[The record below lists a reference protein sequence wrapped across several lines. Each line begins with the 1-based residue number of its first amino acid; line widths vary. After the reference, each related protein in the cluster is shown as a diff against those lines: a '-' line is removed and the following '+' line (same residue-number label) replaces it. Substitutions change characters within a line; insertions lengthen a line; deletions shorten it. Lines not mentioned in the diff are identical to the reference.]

1 MRWILVFLFLY
12 VIPLVILFKNYNNLR
27 RSFIYGSM
35 YVVAVSTIVI
45 VIFT

>member
-12 VIPLVILFKNYNNLR
+12 FIPLIILFKNYNNLK

-35 YVVAVSTIVI
+35 YVV
-45 VIFT
+45 